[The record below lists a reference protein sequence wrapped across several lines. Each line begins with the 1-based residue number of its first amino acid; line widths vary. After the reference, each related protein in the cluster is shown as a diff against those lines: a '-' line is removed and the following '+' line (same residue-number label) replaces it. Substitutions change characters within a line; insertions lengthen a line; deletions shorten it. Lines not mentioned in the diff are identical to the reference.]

1 MNKNINGIRERRSIS
16 LFSDKKPKKETIDKI
31 LEESI
36 KYYPKKCSML
46 YHKVKIFGPEFF
58 KDKRKI
64 VVQTTCDPRF
74 AALPDTPEKISYLTE
89 SWKDWIKMYK
99 NNKTIKKDIVDEFG
113 TYEYN
118 PEILA
123 PYVLIFY
130 DNEEKM
136 ERIKNSTTAVHSDV
150 DLNSTQSRERA
161 LQSSAMHGIIT
172 ACIASEYK
180 ISSSFLANISL
191 KTKFNQNAISDNVD
205 LSKIVLILCLGYPDE
220 KTKWNPKHRQHY
232 DVNQLIEW
240 QQL

>member
-1 MNKNINGIRERRSIS
+1 MNKNINGIRERRSIT
-16 LFSDKKPKKETIDKI
+16 LFSDKIPEKETIDKI

-74 AALPDTPEKISYLTE
+74 AALPDAPEKISYLTKE
-89 SWKDWIKMYK
+89 WKDWIKMYK
-99 NNKTIKKDIVDEFG
+99 NNKTTKKDIIDEFG
-113 TYEYN
+113 PYEYN

-123 PYVLIFY
+123 PYILIFH
-130 DNEEKM
+130 DNEEK
-136 ERIKNSTTAVHSDV
+136 KPDYHSDNI
-150 DLNSTQSRERA
+150 DLNLTQSRERA

-180 ISSSFLANISL
+180 ISSSFLSNISL

-220 KTKWNPKHRQHY
+220 KTKWNPKNRQEY
-232 DVNQLIEW
+232 NVNQLIEW
-240 QQL
+240 QKL